1 MKNYSWADL
10 LAICFILSQ
19 HGLLQFLDF
28 LYICAYIEL
37 LTVAKFAP
45 QVYLHFQRKST
56 IGWSITTVFFDLIG
70 GISSILQMIVIS
82 YNENDW
88 SSFIGNPT
96 KFGAGLLSIL
106 FDIVFILQHFVFYR
120 QKALSKMVTLVW
132 TYIFYWIINSLKESS
147 KWNKNYLTLKL
158 KGFWEV
164 SFREMKFALSNF
176 LSNEDLSISY
186 ESWANF
192 WHLDQWF

>member
-1 MKNYSWADL
+1 M
-10 LAICFILSQ
+10 
-19 HGLLQFLDF
+19 
-28 LYICAYIEL
+28 
-37 LTVAKFAP
+37 AKFAP

-106 FDIVFILQHFVFYR
+106 FDIVFILQHYVFYR
-120 QKALSKMVTLVW
+120 QKALLKMVTLV
-132 TYIFYWIINSLKESS
+132 
-147 KWNKNYLTLKL
+147 
-158 KGFWEV
+158 
-164 SFREMKFALSNF
+164 
-176 LSNEDLSISY
+176 
-186 ESWANF
+186 
-192 WHLDQWF
+192 